1 MQSKNLVKV
10 AVLSGLV
17 MAAFASPAYAD
28 PAQCQ
33 TAAFSDTVTAR
44 FPRIR
49 EVCQDVIN
57 KDGQDYAVVKG
68 YLVRV
73 GNQSKVARIRPI
85 LPDGT
90 RGDAMDIE
98 IHPDRKVIVDGVAV
112 LPRDAAVGK
121 QLTFYIK
128 VNEPV
133 AALESSDGSMSTG
146 AISEPAADTTTPD
159 MPKTA
164 SPLPLIGLSGL
175 ALLVLGGGLSRLRRQ
190 RA

>member
-1 MQSKNLVKV
+1 MQSKHLVQV

-17 MAAFASPAYAD
+17 TAAFASPAYAD

-33 TAAFSDTVTAR
+33 TAQFTDAVTAR

-98 IHPDRKVIVDGVAV
+98 IHPDRKGRARVRAGLRLTSRAV
-112 LPRDAAVGK
+112 TRWTSNSIRHARGSSMAWRSCRVMPRSAR
-121 QLTFYIK
+121 
-128 VNEPV
+128 
-133 AALESSDGSMSTG
+133 SSRST
-146 AISEPAADTTTPD
+146 
-159 MPKTA
+159 
-164 SPLPLIGLSGL
+164 
-175 ALLVLGGGLSRLRRQ
+175 
-190 RA
+190 

>member
-1 MQSKNLVKV
+1 MQSKNLVQV
-10 AVLSGLV
+10 ALLSGLV

-33 TAAFSDTVTAR
+33 TAQFSDSVTAR

-73 GNQSKVARIRPI
+73 GNQNKVARIRPI

-90 RGDAMDIE
+90 RAAAMDIE
-98 IHPDRKVIVDGVAV
+98 IHPDRKVLVDGVPV
-112 LPRDAAVGK
+112 LPRDASVGK
-121 QLTFYIK
+121 QLTFYVK

-133 AALESSDGSMSTG
+133 ASLEVADGSLATG
-146 AISEPAADTTTPD
+146 AISEPATDTTTPD

-164 SPLPLIGLSGL
+164 SPLPLVGLAGL
-175 ALLVLGGGLSRLRRQ
+175 ALLALGGGLSRLRRHK
-190 RA
+190 A